1 MVPDGTLDR
10 FRSDLDA
17 LVPPGTRI
25 GIAVSGGPDSLALL
39 LLAAQARPGEVEAAT
54 VDHGFRPESRAEA
67 QTVANICAEVDIPHV
82 TLTIDW
88 ETPPTTAIQER
99 ARTARYD
106 ALAAWMRARNLSTLL
121 TGHHLDDQ
129 AETFIMRLNRGS
141 GVTGL
146 AGIRPS
152 TFVPGAP
159 NLKLVRPLLAWH
171 RSALEAVCAEAGATP
186 SDDPS
191 NFDPR
196 HERVRVRLA
205 IADAGWLDVE
215 AVAQSASNLAAANE
229 ALDWATDRE
238 WDARVTQEDASLVY
252 SVADAPVEI
261 RRRVA
266 ARAIAKLATEGPDRL
281 RGSEL
286 DRVMNALIA
295 GRAATLR
302 GVLCKSGNSWRF
314 SRAATRKERT
324 AVRNV

>member
-17 LVPPGTRI
+17 LVPRGERI

-39 LLAAQARPGEVEAAT
+39 LLAAQARPGEVAAAT

-67 QTVANICAEVDIPHV
+67 ETVARTCEKLGIPHAI
-82 TLTIDW
+82 LTVEWD
-88 ETPPTTAIQER
+88 ELPTSAIQER
-99 ARTARYD
+99 ARSARYE
-106 ALAAWMRARNLSTLL
+106 ALSIWMRESDLSHLL

-129 AETFIMRLNRGS
+129 AETLVMRLNRGS

-146 AGIRPS
+146 AGMRPS
-152 TFVPGAP
+152 TIVPGAP
-159 NLKLVRPLLAWH
+159 DLNLVRPLLGWH
-171 RSALEAVCAEAGATP
+171 RSALEAICGEAGATP

-196 HERVRVRLA
+196 HERVRVRQA
-205 IADAGWLDVE
+205 IADAGWLDAE
-215 AVAQSASNLAAANE
+215 AVARSASNLAIANE

-238 WDARVTQEDASLVY
+238 WDARVTLEDASLVY
-252 SVADAPVEI
+252 SVVDAPVEI

-286 DRVMNALIA
+286 DRVMNALIT

-302 GVLCKSGNSWRF
+302 GVLCEGGKSWRF

-324 AVRNV
+324 AVSRV